1 MGKTRSSAVWV
12 VCWRLVGLFGLVLIL
27 YLCNRPLKV
36 YQSALVTSQVGSEK
50 SIYLWLGLE
59 SSYPGSTKSW
69 DQIFLPMHPLFP
81 PHCNPRILC
90 PENHFCFGFSCLS
103 SPLSLSPAEPEK
115 LFIFPSPLILLL
127 QCKTEGSCK
136 PFGEKITL
144 CLDVTTL
151 QQHRGP
157 FLFSKN

>member
-1 MGKTRSSAVWV
+1 MGVATNYWCLPVD
-12 VCWRLVGLFGLVLIL
+12 RLLVIYWL
-27 YLCNRPLKV
+27 P
-36 YQSALVTSQVGSEK
+36 E
-50 SIYLWLGLE
+50 SISNPMRDHKRAFICHWSPAEE
-59 SSYPGSTKSW
+59 STHHPGATKFW
-69 DQIFLPMHPLFP
+69 DKIFLPMHPLFP